1 MIALS
6 HDATVQQRFEQMLP
20 RIRRQA
26 AIAFSD
32 YAPEARDDLVAEVVA
47 NAYCAFVR
55 LAARG
60 KTDLGYAVPLTMFA
74 IRQVKDGRR
83 VGSKHSICDVM
94 SPYAKRQKGFTVQ
107 PLDRSNDTGET
118 WQDIVVED
126 RHAGPDVVATTRIDF
141 GEWLRSLPQKTRRIA
156 TRLAVG
162 DRAGDVARRFGVS
175 PSRISHIRRELSRS
189 WAEFQGELKP
199 VGA

>member
-6 HDATVQQRFEQMLP
+6 SDATVQQRFEQMLP

-32 YAPEARDDLVAEVVA
+32 YDAEARDDLVAEVIA

-74 IRQVKDGRR
+74 VRQVKDGRR
-83 VGSKHSICDVM
+83 VGGKHSIGDVM
-94 SPYAKRQKGFTVQ
+94 SPYAQRQKGFTVQ

-118 WQDIVVED
+118 WQEIVVED
-126 RHAGPDVVATTRIDF
+126 RYAGPDVVATTRIDF
-141 GEWLRSLPQKTRRIA
+141 GEWLRSLPKRTERIA

-162 DRAGDVARRFGVS
+162 DTTGDVARRFDVT
-175 PSRISHIRRELSRS
+175 PSRISHLRRELMSS
-189 WAEFQGELKP
+189 WRTFQGELELA
-199 VGA
+199 GA